1 MVRTSVAHSAIA
13 SCTTFLFLPHFDVIC
28 DLLLNWCTTTWNLFV
43 KQRHGFQPINARIL
57 LLQFSDSYKLS
68 LFSFLST
75 EIECFPLAEQMSSF
89 FFNWRL
95 YLSVFLQMLKAVFE
109 INFVV
114 HMITFLLLSFFI
126 HRNRL
131 FSLHRTNIFLKF
143 KQRGGYCSALTALS
157 PWRRGSISTRM
168 EPVGYIW
175 GLCHP
180 RASVMG
186 CHKIERHGSWFT
198 STYYD
203 VKLSKPKIKAIKLK
217 YMYVRFGK
225 Y

>member
-1 MVRTSVAHSAIA
+1 MFSPR
-13 SCTTFLFLPHFDVIC
+13 
-28 DLLLNWCTTTWNLFV
+28 
-43 KQRHGFQPINARIL
+43 RINV
-57 LLQFSDSYKLS
+57 
-68 LFSFLST
+68 
-75 EIECFPLAEQMSSF
+75 F

-95 YLSVFLQMLKAVFE
+95 YLSVFLQMLKAVNE

-114 HMITFLLLSFFI
+114 HMITFLVLSFFI